1 MATSLGCSALSAEAY
16 PFKYAS
22 WVSNKG
28 IHWTSTNLIFSCET
42 SLKRHF
48 SPPALTNLPGL
59 HCSANNHIYTEV
71 YSLLSPT
78 LSQSSPKE
86 SSSVTWA
93 YSTTTKQ
100 NAALGF
106 RRPLL
111 KASRHRPGSWDGTEE
126 GWVGGQGPYP
136 HAFFFSRGKNLQWL
150 VALAGLIPTPLK
162 LFWAWSRLLF
172 WLGSRPTSFPT
183 PAVLRVAVSSGEFV
197 LPDFR
202 ELFLNYKFLESAPV
216 SYNRGVQ
223 GKFSFFST
231 LWWHSNSPLVT
242 KCV

>member
-1 MATSLGCSALSAEAY
+1 MLLELATKEFTEPQLISYSPVRPLSRGTF
-16 PFKYAS
+16 PPLPS
-22 WVSNKG
+22 Q
-28 IHWTSTNLIFSCET
+28 TSQV
-42 SLKRHF
+42 
-48 SPPALTNLPGL
+48 
-59 HCSANNHIYTEV
+59 YTV
-71 YSLLSPT
+71 QP
-78 LSQSSPKE
+78 
-86 SSSVTWA
+86 
-93 YSTTTKQ
+93 TTTFTQRFIVYFHPHYLNQAPRSPLQSHEPILQQLNKM
-100 NAALGF
+100 
-106 RRPLL
+106 RPLVL
-111 KASRHRPGSWDGTEE
+111 GGPSWKASRHRPGSWDGTEE

-172 WLGSRPTSFPT
+172 WLDSRPTSFPT